1 MKTDLTFTEIQQT
14 IENWIVDTNFD
25 LQKDWNDDK
34 QNMLVQL
41 QFLLTIKSN
50 LQSIENLG
58 GQIFS
63 STIKL
68 WKQKLIRSIGQ

>member
-34 QNMLVQL
+34 QNMLIQL

-68 WKQKLIRSIGQ
+68 